1 MGKMRLKKGDR
12 VHVLS
17 GKDAGKEGK
26 ILRHIPAKDMI
37 VIEGVNLATK
47 HVRPTQKNPKG
58 GIVKQ
63 ERPCLFAPLAESPPA
78 SPEPSWMTDARCASA
93 RSAGKLSTRC
103 REEASQTMVPRL
115 LTKYKEEVI
124 PRLTKEFSYKNVMQA
139 PRIEKIVVNI
149 GVGEA
154 KVDIKYM
161 DASIS
166 ELTQITGQRPV
177 LKRAKKSVA
186 GFKLREGM
194 PVACSVT
201 LRGMRK
207 WEFLDRLL
215 SLALPRIKDFQ
226 GVSRKGF
233 DGRGNFNLGLKEQLI
248 FPEIDYDKVIR
259 VRGMNITIVT
269 TAKNDEEAYLLL
281 KELGMPFSR

>member
-1 MGKMRLKKGDR
+1 
-12 VHVLS
+12 
-17 GKDAGKEGK
+17 
-26 ILRHIPAKDMI
+26 
-37 VIEGVNLATK
+37 
-47 HVRPTQKNPKG
+47 
-58 GIVKQ
+58 
-63 ERPCLFAPLAESPPA
+63 
-78 SPEPSWMTDARCASA
+78 
-93 RSAGKLSTRC
+93 
-103 REEASQTMVPRL
+103 MVPRL

-139 PRIEKIVVNI
+139 PRIEKVVVNI

-154 KVDIKYM
+154 KVDIKFM

>member
-1 MGKMRLKKGDR
+1 
-12 VHVLS
+12 
-17 GKDAGKEGK
+17 
-26 ILRHIPAKDMI
+26 
-37 VIEGVNLATK
+37 
-47 HVRPTQKNPKG
+47 
-58 GIVKQ
+58 
-63 ERPCLFAPLAESPPA
+63 
-78 SPEPSWMTDARCASA
+78 
-93 RSAGKLSTRC
+93 
-103 REEASQTMVPRL
+103 MVPRL

-139 PRIEKIVVNI
+139 PRIEKVVVNI

-233 DGRGNFNLGLKEQLI
+233 DGRGTFNLGLKEQLI